1 MATKKE
7 LEEQIIKLNKKNNN
21 LRSWLWLL
29 ILQTPHQ
36 HANWTLN
43 ELNGVPE
50 NPEDWLKVVL
60 DDNGLDIEMVDPDP
74 EEKK

>member
-1 MATKKE
+1 MGTKKE
-7 LEEQIIKLNKKNNN
+7 LEEQILKLNKKNNN

-29 ILQTPHQ
+29 ILKTPYQ
-36 HANWTLN
+36 HVNWTLN